1 MIRPKG
7 SKPLGIRMSA
17 AEWRKHVAE
26 EALKSPYVPDDD
38 PDAASGPLD
47 SSFGGDEIDAA
58 EAIEEIHA
66 GRDR

>member
-1 MIRPKG
+1 MSRPKG

-38 PDAASGPLD
+38 GDDPPLD

-58 EAIEEIHA
+58 EAIEEIRA
-66 GRDR
+66 GRDW